1 MQLPPVVHRAAPP
14 VRPVGP
20 NVDTRPL
27 QPTVVGRLALDAPDS
42 SGRMHVSAASGLEAS
57 GGSAWIVSDEY
68 GDLAWFADI
77 TKPGLLL
84 PGVPTGKRRPDF
96 ESLVRMP
103 RADGGDTLVAFG
115 SGSKDDRARVL
126 VQDVDPDGDVAG
138 PPVEGSVAPLFAAID
153 AVLPLQPNIEGLALR
168 QGGAGAELLA
178 FHRGK
183 QAGDVNTIFRLDAAR
198 VLDALR
204 AGRPVG
210 ADALL
215 GHQSIELGTLGG
227 ERLGFAD
234 AEALPDGRIAF
245 VASAEGGDGVGDG
258 AIKGSVFGVLGADLA
273 LQSLRPLDGPA
284 RKVEGL
290 EPTRELDPAASPTS
304 FTLVTDPDD
313 PAKAGEVL
321 TVDVG

>member
-1 MQLPPVVHRAAPP
+1 MQLPPTVRPVAPP

-27 QPTVVGRLALDAPDS
+27 DPIVAGRLALGAPDAT
-42 SGRMHVSAASGLEAS
+42 GRMHVSAASGLAAA

-68 GDLAWFADI
+68 GELGWFADLA
-77 TKPGLLL
+77 KPGLLL
-84 PGVPTGKRRPDF
+84 PGVPAGKKRPDF
-96 ESLVRMP
+96 ESLVRVP
-103 RADGGDTLVAFG
+103 RAEGGDTLVAFG
-115 SGSKDDRARVL
+115 SGSKADRSRVL
-126 VQDVDPDGDVAG
+126 VQDIDADGTVAAR
-138 PPVEGSVAPLFAAID
+138 PVEGSVAPLFAAFD
-153 AVLPLQPNIEGLALR
+153 KVLPLEPNIEGLALR
-168 QGGAGAELLA
+168 QGAAGAELLA

-183 QAGDVNTIFRLDAAR
+183 QAGDVNTIFRLDATR

-234 AEALPDGRIAF
+234 ATALPDGRIAF
-245 VASAEGGDGVGDG
+245 VASAEGGEGVGDG
-258 AIKGSVFGVLGADLA
+258 TIKGSVLGVLGADLT
-273 LQSLRPLDGPA
+273 LQSLRPLTGPA

-290 EPTRELDPAASPTS
+290 ERTRELDPAASPTS
-304 FTLVTDPDD
+304 FTLVTDPDE
-313 PAKAGEVL
+313 PTVAAEVL